1 MIYLNL
7 RSFFQKYS
15 MRQESTGI
23 PDSRKLVLSGLSVL
37 VVLVFI
43 IDILLGSVSIPA
55 DRIIHIIFARESDN
69 TAWLFIVQKIRIP
82 KAITAVLVGCGLS
95 VSGLQMQT
103 LFRNPLAGPSEL
115 GITAGAG
122 LGVAAVMLTGSTG
135 AGMYAIRELGV
146 SGSWLIILMASA
158 GSGLVL
164 SLILLIAGRVRDNV
178 ILLIVGVMIGTITLS
193 VVSIWQYF
201 SQPEQLQEY
210 IMWTFG
216 SLGGVTEYH
225 LYVLSGVVSF
235 GLVVAFISSKSLNA
249 LLLGENYA
257 RSMGLPVGRSR
268 LIIMAGTSLLTGSIT
283 AFCGPIGFIGIAI
296 PHITRSLLNTSN
308 HRVLIPGVCLVGAGL
323 MLICDIIA
331 QMPGSQ
337 TVLPI
342 NVVTSLLGAP
352 VVIWVIISRNNL
364 RSSFS

>member
-1 MIYLNL
+1 MSHGSASAGKSYKLIMVGLL
-7 RSFFQKYS
+7 ILGGLFF
-15 MRQESTGI
+15 I
-23 PDSRKLVLSGLSVL
+23 V
-37 VVLVFI
+37 
-43 IDILLGSVSIPA
+43 DILLGSVAIPFKEVV
-55 DRIIHIIFARESDN
+55 RIVFYGESEN
-69 TAWLFIVQKIRIP
+69 TAWLFIIEKIRIP
-82 KAITAVLVGCGLS
+82 KAITAILVGCGLS

-103 LFRNPLAGPSEL
+103 LFKNPLAGPSEL

-122 LGVAAVMLTGSTG
+122 LGVAAVMLTGGSS
-135 AGMYAIRELGV
+135 ASLYAIRELGV
-146 SGSWLIILMASA
+146 SGSWLVIAMASL

-164 SLILLIAGRVRDNV
+164 SLILLIAGRIRDHV
-178 ILLIVGVMIGTITLS
+178 ILLIVGVMVGTITLS
-193 VVSIWQYF
+193 IVSIWQYF

-216 SLGGVTEYH
+216 SLGGVTQYH
-225 LYVLSGVVSF
+225 LYVLSGVVAF
-235 GLVVAFISSKSLNA
+235 GVLLAFVSSKSLNV

-257 RSMGLPVGRSR
+257 KSMGLPVRRSR

-296 PHITRSLLNTSN
+296 PHITRSLLGTSD
-308 HRVLIPGVCLVGAGL
+308 HRILIPGVCLMGSVL
-323 MLICDIIA
+323 MLICDIVA

-342 NVVTSLLGAP
+342 NIVTSLFGAP
-352 VVIWVIISRNNL
+352 VVIWVIVSRNNL

>member
-1 MIYLNL
+1 MQIN
-7 RSFFQKYS
+7 SADS
-15 MRQESTGI
+15 GT
-23 PDSRKLVLSGLSVL
+23 SRKLIIMGLVGL
-37 VVLVFI
+37 AVFFFI
-43 IDILLGSVSIPA
+43 ADILLGSVSIPFTEV
-55 DRIIHIIFARESDN
+55 ISIIFSGKSDN
-69 TAWLFIVQKIRIP
+69 TAWLFIIEKIRLP

-122 LGVAAVMLTGSTG
+122 LGVAAVMLTAGSSTSI
-135 AGMYAIRELGV
+135 YAIRQLGI
-146 SGSWLIILMASA
+146 SGSWLIIVMASL
-158 GSGLVL
+158 GSALVL
-164 SLILLIAGRVRDNV
+164 SLILLIAGRIRDNV
-178 ILLIVGVMIGTITLS
+178 ILLIVGVMIGTITVS
-193 VVSIWQYF
+193 VISIWQYF

-216 SLGGVTEYH
+216 SLGGVVQYH
-225 LYVLSGVVSF
+225 LYVLSGVVAL
-235 GLVVAFISSKSLNA
+235 GLLLAFVSSKALNA

-257 RSMGLPVGRSR
+257 RSMGLTIGRTR
-268 LIIMAGTSLLTGSIT
+268 FLIMTSTSLLTGSIT

-296 PHITRSLLNTSN
+296 PHITRSLLGTSD
-308 HRVLIPGVCLVGAGL
+308 HRILVPATCLVGTVL

-331 QMPGSQ
+331 QMPGAQ

-352 VVIWVIISRNNL
+352 VVIWIIISRNNL

>member
-1 MIYLNL
+1 
-7 RSFFQKYS
+7 
-15 MRQESTGI
+15 
-23 PDSRKLVLSGLSVL
+23 
-37 VVLVFI
+37 
-43 IDILLGSVSIPA
+43 
-55 DRIIHIIFARESDN
+55 
-69 TAWLFIVQKIRIP
+69 
-82 KAITAVLVGCGLS
+82 
-95 VSGLQMQT
+95 MQT

-122 LGVAAVMLTGSTG
+122 LGVAAVMLTSGSS
-135 AGMYAIRELGV
+135 ASIYAIRQLGV
-146 SGSWLIILMASA
+146 SGSWLIIVMASL
-158 GSGLVL
+158 GSALVL
-164 SLILLIAGRVRDNV
+164 SIILLIAGRIRDNV

-193 VVSIWQYF
+193 IVSIWQYF

-216 SLGGVTEYH
+216 SLGGVTQYH
-225 LYVLSGVVSF
+225 LYALSGVVVF
-235 GLVVAFISSKSLNA
+235 GLLMAFIYSKALNA
-249 LLLGENYA
+249 LILGENYS
-257 RSMGLPVGRSR
+257 RSIGLTIGRTR

-296 PHITRSLLNTSN
+296 PHITRSLFATSD
-308 HRVLIPGVCLVGAGL
+308 HRVLIPGTCLVGTVL

-331 QMPGSQ
+331 QMPGTE

-352 VVIWVIISRNNL
+352 VVIWIIISRNNL

>member
-1 MIYLNL
+1 MQQTFSHKAL
-7 RSFFQKYS
+7 
-15 MRQESTGI
+15 
-23 PDSRKLVLSGLSVL
+23 LSGLFCLALCFFALDIMLGSVQIPFSQIIRIL
-37 VVLVFI
+37 TGQDVDNIAWVFI
-43 IDILLGSVSIPA
+43 I
-55 DRIIHIIFARESDN
+55 E
-69 TAWLFIVQKIRIP
+69 KIRLP
-82 KAITAVLVGCGLS
+82 KALTAVIVGCGLS

-122 LGVAAVMLTGSTG
+122 LGVAAVMLASGSS
-135 AGMYAIRELGV
+135 ASIYAIRQLGV
-146 SGSWLIILMASA
+146 SGSWLIIVMASL
-158 GSGLVL
+158 GSALVL
-164 SLILLIAGRVRDNV
+164 SIILLIAGRIRDNV

-193 VVSIWQYF
+193 VISIWQYF

-216 SLGGVTEYH
+216 SLGGVTQHH
-225 LYVLSGVVSF
+225 LYVLTAVVVL
-235 GLVVAFISSKSLNA
+235 GLSLSFISSKALNG

-257 RSMGLPVGRSR
+257 RSMGLTISRTR
-268 LIIMAGTSLLTGSIT
+268 LIILASTSILTGSIT
-283 AFCGPIGFIGIAI
+283 AFCGPIGFIGIAV
-296 PHITRSLLNTSN
+296 PHITRSLMGTSD
-308 HRVLIPGVCLVGAGL
+308 HRILIPGVCLTGTILVL
-323 MLICDIIA
+323 LCDIIA
-331 QMPGSQ
+331 QMPGTQ

>member
-1 MIYLNL
+1 MAPSVSNKAIL
-7 RSFFQKYS
+7 
-15 MRQESTGI
+15 T
-23 PDSRKLVLSGLSVL
+23 GLSIL
-37 VVLVFI
+37 VVFFFILDIMLGSVKIPFDQILKILMGQETDNIAWVFI
-43 IDILLGSVSIPA
+43 I
-55 DRIIHIIFARESDN
+55 E
-69 TAWLFIVQKIRIP
+69 KIRLP
-82 KAITAVLVGCGLS
+82 KAVTAVLVGCGLS

-122 LGVAAVMLTGSTG
+122 LGVAAVMLAGGSS
-135 AGMYAIRELGV
+135 ASIYAIRQLGV
-146 SGSWLIILMASA
+146 SGSWLIIAMASL
-158 GSGLVL
+158 GSALVL
-164 SLILLIAGRVRDNV
+164 SIILLIAGRIRDNV

-193 VVSIWQYF
+193 VVSLWQYF

-216 SLGGVTEYH
+216 SLGGVTQYH
-225 LYVLSGVVSF
+225 LYVLSGVVSC
-235 GLVVAFISSKSLNA
+235 GLLISFASSKALNG

-257 RSMGLPVGRSR
+257 RSMGLTIGRTR
-268 LIIMAGTSLLTGSIT
+268 LIILASTSILTGSIT
-283 AFCGPIGFIGIAI
+283 AFCGPIGFVGIAI
-296 PHITRSLLNTSN
+296 PHITRSLLGTSD
-308 HRVLIPGVCLVGAGL
+308 HRILIPGVCLVGTVL
-323 MLICDIIA
+323 LLICDIIA
-331 QMPGSQ
+331 QMPGTQ